1 MKIHGT
7 KKLLDAITFEVTVDS
22 TNEEENELY
31 AWHANL
37 LTIDRRKTL
46 VLMNNSSRYVV
57 VLHGLKA
64 KEFKNLDQV
73 IQEAIRKTFRAE
85 RIREEVIDRYLKE
98 AGPVS
103 FHKTKNRSFVAQ
115 LNKTCDNI
123 WFGSRDLDPD
133 SLINTEVAKRASRWL
148 VGVGKKEMVR
158 PYEELRK
165 DLTAMA
171 GEAIFTTNAAVM
183 KISMPFE
190 GLSIWRRVLVPL
202 ELPLTGFHDMLQ
214 ILFGWTNSHL
224 HEFYVFD
231 QTEAVEPYPH
241 FSPYHVTG
249 DYKPVLNI
257 VMDEELM
264 SHPKEVDRV
273 LEENIMLSDVVPKY
287 TVMKYIYDFGDNWQ
301 HEIIVE
307 NIVNDGP
314 VESPVCLDGEG
325 DAPPEDCG
333 GEPGFQEFLDVMGE
347 PSHPEHASMKEWA
360 AGQLYRGF
368 DKGLV
373 NHRLRGI

>member
-7 KKLLDAITFEVTVDS
+7 KKLLDAIPFEVTVEGEGD
-22 TNEEENELY
+22 NELY

-46 VLMNNSSRYVV
+46 VLMNNSNRYVV

-64 KEFKNLDQV
+64 KEFKNLDM
-73 IQEAIRKTFRAE
+73 IIHEAIRKTFRAE
-85 RIREEVIDRYLKE
+85 RIQEEVIDRYLEE
-98 AGPVS
+98 AGPVT

-115 LNKTCDNI
+115 LNKACDNVC
-123 WFGSRDLDPD
+123 FDSRNLDPD
-133 SLINTEVAKRASRWL
+133 VLVNTEVAKRAGRWL
-148 VGVGKKEMVR
+148 TGGGKKEMIR

-171 GEAIFTTNAAVM
+171 EGPIFTKEAAVM

-190 GLSIWRRVLVPL
+190 GLSIWRRVRVPL
-202 ELPLTGFHDMLQ
+202 NMPFNEFHNMLQ

-231 QTEAVEPYPH
+231 QTETTEPYH
-241 FSPYHVTG
+241 YFSPYHVKG
-249 DYKPVLNI
+249 DFKPVLNI
-257 VMDEELM
+257 VMDEELIRDT
-264 SHPKEVDRV
+264 SEVEQI
-273 LEENIMLSDVVPKY
+273 LEKNLLLSDVVPKN
-287 TVMKYIYDFGDNWQ
+287 TVMKYVYDFGDNWQ
-301 HEIIVE
+301 HEIIME
-307 NIVNDGP
+307 EIVNDESI
-314 VESPVCLDGEG
+314 VSPVCLEGEG

-333 GEPGFQEFLDVMGE
+333 GEPGFREFLAIMSD
-347 PSHPEHASMKEWA
+347 PTHPEHDSMKQWA
-360 AGQLYRGF
+360 AGQLYQRF

-373 NHRLRGI
+373 NHRLRGM

>member
-7 KKLLDAITFEVTVDS
+7 KKLLDAIPFDVTVDS
-22 TNEEENELY
+22 ANEENELY

-37 LTIDRRKTL
+37 LVINRRKTL
-46 VLMNNSSRYVV
+46 VLMNNRNRYII

-64 KEFKNLDQV
+64 KEFKNLNQV

-85 RIREEVIDRYLKE
+85 RIKEEVIERYLEE

-115 LNKTCDNI
+115 LNKACDNV
-123 WFGSRDLDPD
+123 WFESRDLDPD
-133 SLINTEVAKRASRWL
+133 TLINTDVAKRASRWS
-148 VGVGKKEMVR
+148 VGGGKMDMIR
-158 PYEELRK
+158 PYDQLRK

-171 GEAIFTTNAAVM
+171 EGAIFTSEAAVM

-190 GLSIWRRVLVPL
+190 GLSIWRRVRVPL
-202 ELPLTGFHDMLQ
+202 DMPFTGFHDMLQ

-231 QTEAVEPYPH
+231 QTEAVEPYPY

-249 DYKPVLNI
+249 DYKPVLTI
-257 VMDEELM
+257 AMDEELM
-264 SHPKEVDRV
+264 SDTQEVEQA
-273 LEENIMLSDVVPKY
+273 LEKDLLLSDIVPKY
-287 TVMKYIYDFGDNWQ
+287 TVMNYIYDFGDNWR
-301 HEIIVE
+301 HEIVVE
-307 NIVNDGP
+307 KIEKDKP
-314 VESPVCLDGEG
+314 VESPFCLDGEG

-333 GEPGFQEFLDVMGE
+333 GEPGFQELLVVMND
-347 PSHPEHASMKEWA
+347 PSHPEHASMKEWV
-360 AGQLYRGF
+360 AGQLYRAF
-368 DKGLV
+368 DKRLV
-373 NHRLRGI
+373 NHRLKSM